1 MKDFKSISLYNNQ
14 LTRIDPTTFN
24 GLTYLL
30 SISLGKNRISTLD
43 NRAFTGLP
51 EVKIPLIPN
60 NNLHDLCLGDCPLEC
75 DSST

>member
-1 MKDFKSISLYNNQ
+1 MYNNQ

-43 NRAFTGLP
+43 NRTFTGLP
-51 EVKIPLIPN
+51 EVKIPFIPN
-60 NNLHDLCLGDCPLEC
+60 NNLYDLCLGDCSLEF